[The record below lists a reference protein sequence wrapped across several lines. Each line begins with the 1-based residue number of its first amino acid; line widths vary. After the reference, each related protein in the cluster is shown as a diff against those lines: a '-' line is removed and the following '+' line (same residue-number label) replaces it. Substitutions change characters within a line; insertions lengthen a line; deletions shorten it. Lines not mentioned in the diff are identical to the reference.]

1 MKKIRFLFSMVFLS
15 ALCAVFCV
23 TYAAAEGET
32 NHNKSFWREH
42 TGENYT
48 LEIDATQRGSVWKS
62 NGRIEIVDGNDT
74 IAFDPEDLKTIG
86 EELRAIND
94 DNIAQ
99 KKALARTMI
108 EMATQ
113 LNQTIDHYGG
123 NSDCKIDI
131 SGIDA
136 NNPDISA
143 LEDVSEQ
150 LSNYYAN
157 YHNIISSEIDALKK
171 SVADAK
177 SAIASA
183 VTNKGVSTSSDASFD
198 TIITNINKISTG
210 YKGQSINNIGYKD
223 ITYKAKD
230 KSGSSYVGHGRMDYS
245 LTVNDKYDVIIFSI
259 ENDRG
264 TVGTNYDAVSIAS
277 VTGAYRVLYQV
288 NNGFYVCALVAPAPG
303 TTIRFV
309 IDFSQSSAV
318 EQDNCVGR
326 LRIWGLK

>member
-223 ITYKAKD
+223 ITYKLN
-230 KSGSSYVGHGRMDYS
+230 KSGSEYFGSCRLDYS
-245 LTVNDKYDVIIFSI
+245 LTVNDKYDAIIFTL

-264 TVGTNYDAVSIAS
+264 HVGSNYDSIGISS
-277 VTGAYRVLYQV
+277 VTGSYKVIYQV
-288 NNGFYVCALVAPAPG
+288 NNNFRVCALVAPDPG

-309 IDFSQSSAV
+309 IDFVQSSD
-318 EQDNCVGR
+318 EQQNNCVGR